1 MKYRILAS
9 AAGLATVLV
18 VVSPVSRPLAAEG
31 QRSAGASR
39 TWSAKTAW
47 GDPDLQGKWEVADA
61 ATPMERPKD
70 LANKTFLTEQEVADR
85 IARVRKQRAVADP
98 DGADV
103 AFPDIKAAA
112 AATHEK
118 GIRGEE
124 YNRFWVDAPE
134 RKIKPWNRT
143 SLIVDPPDGRMP
155 PFTPEAIRRIED
167 REAARR
173 NRGES
178 DTWEDRNISER
189 CIVNAFM
196 RIGGGERQ
204 ILQSPGF
211 VSITVATGNINEP
224 IVIPIDGRPR
234 PGDAVRTWLGISRG
248 RWEGATLVVETT
260 NINGKQDGGPILAS
274 RTPYQRFLG
283 AGDTLKITERFTR
296 LDADTIE
303 HSYTVDDPKTYVR
316 PYTVLRPLVK
326 ADDNLLLPENGCHE
340 GNYGIVGQ
348 LSGGRADEEY
358 ALNAAR
364 AEQDAR
370 KPQLQEMKRRTEE
383 WMRAN
388 AQRR

>member
-1 MKYRILAS
+1 MRYGILAS
-9 AAGLATVLV
+9 TAGLAFALA
-18 VVSPVSRPLAAEG
+18 VVSPASRPLAAQG
-31 QRSAGASR
+31 QRSAGATKTSTAR
-39 TWSAKTAW
+39 TAW
-47 GDPDLQGKWEVADA
+47 GDPDLQGKWEIADA

-70 LANKTFLTEQEVADR
+70 FATKTFLTDQEVADR
-85 IARVRKQRAVADP
+85 IARVRKQRAVTDP

-103 AFPDIKAAA
+103 AFPDVKAAA
-112 AATHEK
+112 ATTHEK

-143 SLIVDPPDGRMP
+143 SLIIDPPDGRMP
-155 PFTPEAIRRIED
+155 PFTPEAIKRIEA

-173 NRGES
+173 NRGEA
-178 DTWEDRNISER
+178 DTWQDRNISER

-224 IVIPIDGRPR
+224 IIVPVDGRPR
-234 PGDAVRTWLGISRG
+234 PSDSVRTWLGVSRG
-248 RWEGATLVVETT
+248 RWDGSTLVVETT
-260 NINGKQDGGPILAS
+260 NINGLQDGGPILAS

-283 AGDTLKITERFTR
+283 AGDTLKIVERFTR
-296 LDADTIE
+296 VDADTIE
-303 HSYTVDDPKTYVR
+303 HSYTVDDPRTYVR
-316 PYTVLRPLVK
+316 PYTVLRPLTK

-348 LSGGRADEEY
+348 LSAGRADEEY
-358 ALNAAR
+358 ARKAAR

-370 KPQLQEMKRRTEE
+370 QPQFQEMKRRTEE
-383 WMRAN
+383 WIQAN
-388 AQRR
+388 AQKR